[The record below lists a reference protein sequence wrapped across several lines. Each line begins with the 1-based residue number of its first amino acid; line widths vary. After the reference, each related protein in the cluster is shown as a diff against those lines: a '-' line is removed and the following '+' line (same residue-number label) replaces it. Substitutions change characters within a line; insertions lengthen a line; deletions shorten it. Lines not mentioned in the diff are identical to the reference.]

1 MLFYFP
7 LTVKKTEPVYV
18 LMPKSYIW
26 VRNVRMCITI
36 LEWSEITY
44 QTSGK
49 TEPLP
54 EQGRSHRAGLPQKTA
69 RTRSWRPEKRENFRS
84 GRPWLLLTASLNVT
98 YLHVSFSRNV
108 VFEVF
113 HGAHQEGN
121 VAGQHLEKRTHLWLE
136 LIWATTSSN
145 KGIVNHIFCFFYSTS
160 LHSNAVFYFFLQTL
174 SCSFPYN
181 KTRQ

>member
-1 MLFYFP
+1 MHYH
-7 LTVKKTEPVYV
+7 
-18 LMPKSYIW
+18 
-26 VRNVRMCITI
+26 

-44 QTSGK
+44 QTSEK
-49 TEPLP
+49 TKPLP

-69 RTRSWRPEKRENFRS
+69 RTHSWRPEKRENFRS
-84 GRPWLLLTASLNVT
+84 GGPWFQLTASLNVT
-98 YLHVSFSRNV
+98 YLHVSFTRNV

-145 KGIVNHIFCFFYSTS
+145 IGVVNQIFFSFTQPHFIPMLYYFISSFKHKNQKNVWAALFLTIKWD
-160 LHSNAVFYFFLQTL
+160 SNSHQQALKMTKK
-174 SCSFPYN
+174 N
-181 KTRQ
+181 T

>member
-1 MLFYFP
+1 MHYH
-7 LTVKKTEPVYV
+7 
-18 LMPKSYIW
+18 
-26 VRNVRMCITI
+26 

-145 KGIVNHIFCFFYSTS
+145 KGIVNHIFCFFLLNLTTFQCCILFLPTNPELLFS
-160 LHSNAVFYFFLQTL
+160 LQ
-174 SCSFPYN
+174 
-181 KTRQ
+181 